1 MNVAGIAAG
10 RMKSHTGML
19 ITSKIRRRIIIIFSP
34 SRCIFTFI
42 TRILMSTK
50 INHSCKITKF
60 FVTTNPDVGPYGL
73 GYCDIVDSNKFEM
86 RIFPSLFADIGNKI

>member
-1 MNVAGIAAG
+1 
-10 RMKSHTGML
+10 
-19 ITSKIRRRIIIIFSP
+19 
-34 SRCIFTFI
+34 
-42 TRILMSTK
+42 MSTK

-60 FVTTNPDVGPYGL
+60 FVTPKPDVAPYGL